1 MSIDITGDGPRIVA
15 TGDGSQITLTV
26 TTGGGGGGFDGVHND
41 LAGRSTSNAHPAS
54 AISGLAAVATT
65 GQYSDLSGRPTLG
78 TAAAADTTAFATSAQ
93 GGLAATAVQPGS
105 LAAVATT
112 GQYSDLS
119 GRPTLAAVATSGAY
133 SDLSG
138 RPTLGTAAAADTTAF
153 ATSAQ
158 GGLADTAVQPGTLA
172 AVATTGQYSD
182 LSGAPTL
189 AAVATTGQYSDLS
202 GTPTLVTLTNSTPAG
217 LGTAAVG
224 TSSDAARADHVH
236 AKSSVYTY
244 GTAAPT
250 GGADGDL
257 YFQHL

>member
-1 MSIDITGDGPRIVA
+1 VSIDITGDGPRIVA

-65 GQYSDLSGRPTLG
+65 G
-78 TAAAADTTAFATSAQ
+78 
-93 GGLAATAVQPGS
+93 
-105 LAAVATT
+105 
-112 GQYSDLS
+112 
-119 GRPTLAAVATSGAY
+119 AY

-158 GGLADTAVQPGTLA
+158 GSLATTAVQPGSLA

-182 LSGAPTL
+182 LSGRPTLAQVATSGQYSDLSGRPTL
-189 AAVATTGQYSDLS
+189 AAVATSGLYSDLI
-202 GTPTLVTLTNSTPAG
+202 GAPAAYTDEQARDAI
-217 LGTAAVG
+217 GTALVAG
-224 TSSDAARADHVH
+224 TGVSITVSDPSDTITIAATLDETQIALIAQVF
-236 AKSSVYTY
+236 
-244 GTAAPT
+244 
-250 GGADGDL
+250 GG
-257 YFQHL
+257 